1 MRIHHQRP
9 SAAQNHNGGGIGGS
23 IRRGSASKPQFS
35 SFSMYLII
43 IFFKN
48 FKTNNFN
55 LYR

>member
-9 SAAQNHNGGGIGGS
+9 SSAQNHNGGGGGIGGS

-43 IFFKN
+43 IYF
-48 FKTNNFN
+48 
-55 LYR
+55 

>member
-9 SAAQNHNGGGIGGS
+9 SSAQNHNGGGIGGS